1 MLACAGGLSG
11 KLRGRETISWSM
23 RKVYGIYPWKPP
35 QKEVRILRSSVD
47 HPFLE
52 PGTAIGDGKI
62 RSWKKEKEQKRYS
75 QVNGKARRL
84 FLGVYIFLVSIL
96 SDIPDFLSLYRLHS
110 SLKK

>member
-1 MLACAGGLSG
+1 
-11 KLRGRETISWSM
+11 M
-23 RKVYGIYPWKPP
+23 RKVYGIYPP

-62 RSWKKEKEQKRYS
+62 RPWKKEKEQKRYS

-84 FLGVYIFLVSIL
+84 FLGVYIFLVSI
-96 SDIPDFLSLYRLHS
+96 FLIFLIFSLYIDYIRR
-110 SLKK
+110 